1 MIKLSDLLDVIEG
14 EFVGDLDAAQDI
26 TFNSIST
33 DSRSVGVGQLF
44 IALSGEHFD
53 AHDYLA
59 QVKEKGACAAIVSRS
74 VDVDLPQILVADT
87 LEALGKIGAYMASL
101 TKARF
106 VGLTGSCGKT
116 TTKEMIKLVL
126 SSEGQ
131 VHATRGNLN
140 NHIGVPLTLS
150 EVSGNDDFAVIEMGA
165 SGLDEI
171 KYTVSMADP
180 EVVLL
185 TNASAAHLEGFG
197 SLENI
202 VQAKGEIIRYAPQT
216 ATAVLNM
223 DDPHY
228 HDWVGMLSGRK
239 HLSFSHRE
247 ESGADVRLLSKQTL
261 LPQGYQLEVDVQ
273 GNVYSV
279 ELHVM
284 GEHMIQNVL
293 ATLAV
298 VKGLKLNVEQAAKN
312 LSKFEAVKGRFCP
325 TKTRLC
331 TIWDDAYNANP
342 ESVKAALT
350 SLADTDKPRWL
361 VLGNMAELGE
371 LSEQAHAE
379 MGSFAELRGFEK
391 VYAIGAYA
399 SAVVEGKSF
408 SGTAY
413 KKTDKDVLISDL
425 KKDISVA
432 ADSEL
437 QILIKGSRSA
447 GMDQVVQALLEWS
460 GD

>member
-1 MIKLSDLLDVIEG
+1 MIKLSDLLGVVEG
-14 EFVGDLDAAQDI
+14 EFVGNQLDAKDSAFD
-26 TFNSIST
+26 SIST
-33 DSRSVGVGQLF
+33 DSRSIGSGQLF
-44 IALSGEHFD
+44 IALSGENFD

-59 QVKEKGACAAIVSRS
+59 QVKEKGACGAIVSKA
-74 VDVDLPQILVADT
+74 VDLDFPQILVSDT
-87 LEALGKIGAYMASL
+87 LQALGKIGAYMASL
-101 TKARF
+101 TSARF

-116 TTKEMIKLVL
+116 TTKEMIKLAL

-131 VHATRGNLN
+131 VYATRGNLN

-150 EVSGNDDFAVIEMGA
+150 EVSDSDDFAVIEMGA
-165 SGLDEI
+165 SGLNEI

-202 VQAKGEIIRYAPQT
+202 VQAKGEIIRYAPQA

-228 HDWVGMLSGRK
+228 NDWVGMLNGRK
-239 HLSFSHRE
+239 HLSFSHRA
-247 ESGADVRLLSKQTL
+247 ESNADIRLLNKQTI

-273 GNVYSV
+273 GNTYPV

-298 VKGLKLNVEQAAKN
+298 VKGLKLDVEQAARN
-312 LSKFEAVKGRFCP
+312 LSQFKAVKGRFCP
-325 TKTRLC
+325 TQTAHC
-331 TIWDDAYNANP
+331 TVWDDAYNANP

-350 SLADTDKPRWL
+350 SLADTGKPRWL

-371 LSEQAHAE
+371 ASEQAHAE
-379 MGSFAELRGFEK
+379 IGSFAELNGFER
-391 VYAIGAYA
+391 VYAIGGYA

-425 KKDISVA
+425 KKDISVT
-432 ADSEL
+432 ADPEL